1 LSAVGVSSQ
10 PLTVDQPSAREKSL
24 PDIDLLK
31 NLELYRTCS
40 LWAIRIKAVRGN
52 ASIGQTAV
60 AGEVIYVVYGA
71 IAAALFFD
79 FVNGFHDAANSI
91 ATVVGT
97 RVLRPLQAVSIAAT
111 ANFIGPFIFG
121 TAVAATVG
129 KGIITP
135 EFSTLYV
142 IFAGLIGAIVW
153 DLITWWFG
161 LPSSSSH
168 ALIGGLVGSALIAG
182 GLEGIVFSGIEKVL
196 TFMVVSPAI
205 GFVIAAGFTVAIMLA
220 FRRTPSAKVNRAF
233 GKLQVVSSAFFS
245 LTHGANDGQ
254 KTMGVI
260 TALLIAGGLLD
271 AKEFTV
277 PLWVILSAAAAIA
290 LGTFFGGWRIVKTM
304 AFRLTNLKPFQ
315 GFAAETG
322 GGAILTSMAW
332 LGIPVSTTHAISG
345 AIMGTGSTK
354 RLSAVR
360 WGLGKRIVY
369 AWIITIPA
377 SAGIAAGV
385 LLLMNAIGLR

>member
-1 LSAVGVSSQ
+1 M
-10 PLTVDQPSAREKSL
+10 
-24 PDIDLLK
+24 
-31 NLELYRTCS
+31 
-40 LWAIRIKAVRGN
+40 
-52 ASIGQTAV
+52 
-60 AGEVIYVVYGA
+60 
-71 IAAALFFD
+71 
-79 FVNGFHDAANSI
+79 
-91 ATVVGT
+91 
-97 RVLRPLQAVSIAAT
+97 RPLQAVSIAAM
-111 ANFIGPFIFG
+111 ANFVGPFVFG

-129 KGIITP
+129 KGIIQP

-153 DLITWWFG
+153 DLITWWLG

-168 ALIGGLVGSALIAG
+168 ALIGGLVGSALVAG
-182 GLEGIVFSGIEKVL
+182 GLQALVFSGIERVL
-196 TFMVVSPAI
+196 IFMVVSPSV
-205 GFVIAAGFTVAIMLA
+205 GFAIAAAFTIAIMLA
-220 FRRTPSAKVNRAF
+220 FRRSSSARVNGVF
-233 GKLQVVSSAFFS
+233 GKLQIASSTFFS

-260 TALLIAGGLLD
+260 TALLIAGGLL
-271 AKEFTV
+271 ESGTSFVV

-304 AFRLTNLKPFQ
+304 AFRLTNLKPYQ

-354 RLSAVR
+354 RFSAVR
-360 WGLGKRIVY
+360 WGLGKRIIY

-385 LLLMNAIGLR
+385 LLLMSTIGIR

>member
-1 LSAVGVSSQ
+1 LVEIEGTI
-10 PLTVDQPSAREKSL
+10 L
-24 PDIDLLK
+24 I
-31 NLELYRTCS
+31 
-40 LWAIRIKAVRGN
+40 
-52 ASIGQTAV
+52 
-60 AGEVIYVVYGA
+60 VYGA

-97 RVLRPLQAVSIAAT
+97 RVLRPLQAVSMAAI
-111 ANFIGPFIFG
+111 ANFAGPFVFG

-129 KGIITP
+129 KGIIQP
-135 EFSTLYV
+135 EFSTVYV
-142 IFAGLIGAIVW
+142 ILAGLIGAIVW
-153 DLITWWFG
+153 DLVTWWFG

-182 GLEGIVFSGIEKVL
+182 GFQGIVFSGIERIL
-196 TFMVVSPAI
+196 IFMVVSPSV
-205 GFVIAAGFTVAIMLA
+205 GFAIAAAFTVGIMLA
-220 FRRTPSAKVNRAF
+220 FRKSSSVKVNRIF
-233 GKLQVVSSAFFS
+233 GRLQIFSSAFFS

-260 TALLIAGGLLD
+260 TALLIAGGMLG
-271 AKEFTV
+271 AKGFEV
-277 PLWVILSAAAAIA
+277 PLWVIISAAGAIA
-290 LGTFFGGWRIVKTM
+290 FGTFFGGWRIVKTM
-304 AFRLTNLKPFQ
+304 AFRLTNLKPYQ

-360 WGLGKRIVY
+360 WGLGRRIVY

-377 SAGIAAGV
+377 SAGIAAAI
-385 LLLMNAIGLR
+385 LILMYAVGIR